1 VASGLRACALGET
14 PEPDGRDGRAAFFKL
29 PPGSPDQQHTGGS
42 GVRHGVIVIGG
53 GPAGTQAALE
63 AARLG
68 LGVLLADPAAQPGA
82 DSGVRNVLTAAV
94 LRAAAH
100 GARPQ
105 LHELIARRDAAL
117 ARELAVNP
125 ERLAR
130 AGVRVV
136 RGRAVLRGAGEVAI
150 EGHGVHRAEQVV
162 LATGSRARRPAR
174 FPFDD
179 RVVCDADSIL
189 RLEGGLPRSLVIVG
203 AEVAGCEFACSFAAL
218 GANVTL
224 VERRRR
230 LLRCADPEIL
240 DLLHRE
246 MQALGVVVALEEE
259 VEAVD
264 VATAK
269 GEPHAVVRLGSGRS
283 EVCDRLLVLAGREGA
298 VDPAAL
304 SAAGVE
310 LDVQGFVVVDEFFQT
325 TRPGVY
331 AIGDVTGPPLRAG
344 VAPHQ
349 ARSAIFH
356 AAGREPPNA
365 EFPMT
370 VHTQPELAVVGMIEE
385 ALKRLDLRY
394 GVGRAEF
401 SPLQRGELGGGAR
414 GLVKLT
420 FALENRRL
428 LGVQIVGHGAT
439 ELIHLGAM
447 VIQAGGTVDQL
458 VDHVYAHPSLSEA
471 YRAAALDAEDA
482 DAGAP
487 EPADEAPR
495 RPLRLR
501 LAGSGES

>member
-1 VASGLRACALGET
+1 
-14 PEPDGRDGRAAFFKL
+14 
-29 PPGSPDQQHTGGS
+29 
-42 GVRHGVIVIGG
+42 VRHGVIVIGG

-68 LGVLLADPAAQPGA
+68 LGVLLADPAPQPGA
-82 DSGVRNVLTAAV
+82 GSGVPSMLTAAV

-100 GARPQ
+100 GARPDPS
-105 LHELIARRDAAL
+105 ELALRRDAAL
-117 ARELAVNP
+117 AHELA
-125 ERLAR
+125 ESQRRLAR
-130 AGVRVV
+130 AGVRVA
-136 RGRAVLRGAGEVAI
+136 RGRATLRTSGDVAI

-162 LATGSRARRPAR
+162 IATGSRARRPAR

-203 AEVAGCEFACSFAAL
+203 AEVAGCEFACLFAAL

-259 VEAVD
+259 IEGIE
-264 VATAK
+264 VAAP
-269 GEPHAVVRLGSGRS
+269 GAEPHAVVRLGSGRS

-298 VDPAAL
+298 VDAAEL
-304 SAAGVE
+304 SAAGIE
-310 LDVQGFVVVDEFFQT
+310 LDAQGFVVVDEFFQT

-331 AIGDVTGPPLRAG
+331 AIGDVAGPPLRAG
-344 VAPHQ
+344 IAPHQ

-365 EFPMT
+365 ECPMT
-370 VHTQPELAVVGMIEE
+370 VHTRPELAVVGMIEE

-414 GLVKLT
+414 GLLKLT
-420 FALENRRL
+420 FAREDRRL
-428 LGVQIVGHGAT
+428 LGVQIVGPGAT

-447 VIQAGGTVDQL
+447 MIQVGGTVEQL
-458 VDHVYAHPSLSEA
+458 VDQVYAHPSLSEA
-471 YRAAALDAEDA
+471 YRAAALDAD
-482 DAGAP
+482 
-487 EPADEAPR
+487 DEATASPEVGGEPTR
-495 RPLRLR
+495 RPVRLR
-501 LAGSGES
+501 LAGSGEA